1 MDPKEFEEGTPV
13 KIRGVDVGFSVQD
26 INRHYGTMTYRE
38 LDTGVPNLNFF
49 KRYNEDFARELQ
61 MPDVVGPWDDQ
72 NPLLQHDLQLEKT
85 IICAGSTDSL
95 VMSFPVLITHF
106 CEEAGRQEA
115 GLRPVATKKVQKRDA
130 TKEVGV
136 ATEENLG
143 AVPVGHLVTSLPRGK
158 RLACDQLPP
167 KRCRREMLL
176 RRQTALEK
184 GIADLT
190 KAIQDSYLSAL
201 ERRDGSGP
209 SSEHDG

>member
-61 MPDVVGPWDDQ
+61 MPDV
-72 NPLLQHDLQLEKT
+72 
-85 IICAGSTDSL
+85 
-95 VMSFPVLITHF
+95 
-106 CEEAGRQEA
+106 RQEA

-143 AVPVGHLVTSLPRGK
+143 AVPIGHLVTSLPRGK

-176 RRQTALEK
+176 RRLV
-184 GIADLT
+184 
-190 KAIQDSYLSAL
+190 
-201 ERRDGSGP
+201 
-209 SSEHDG
+209 